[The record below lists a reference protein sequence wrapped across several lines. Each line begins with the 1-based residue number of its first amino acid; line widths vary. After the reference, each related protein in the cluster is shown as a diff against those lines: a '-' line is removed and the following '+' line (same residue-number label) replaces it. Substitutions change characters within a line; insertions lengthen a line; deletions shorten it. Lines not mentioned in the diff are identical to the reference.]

1 MVFINKIYYIIFDYI
16 IFSGGIKNMKSK
28 IAFFILLILAGFV
41 FYLGWTQIKIKP
53 GTFGVV
59 QSKIGGINQKA
70 VIPGEFSWNWDFL
83 IPTNAKLTV
92 FDSKPVNK
100 TTKISVNFQSY
111 DLNGNYSDYLNYY
124 FNCSISLSF
133 TPEAVVSLLQDNY
146 VSDDED
152 LHAYL
157 SNVADSLA
165 QMATD
170 YYLRRSMADS
180 SFNPQS
186 VKRDE
191 IISAIAS
198 YKDFPEIDVT
208 IFALTDFKLP
218 NYNLYNKQKNML
230 TPYES
235 YGSSSTYSSSSSSYG
250 TSGGTTGNSDESTNE
265 NEADTKDNSSKS
277 TNILGL
283 EL

>member
-1 MVFINKIYYIIFDYI
+1 
-16 IFSGGIKNMKSK
+16 MKSK
-28 IAFFILLILAGFV
+28 IAFFILLIAAGFV

-100 TTKISVNFQSY
+100 TTKISGNFQSY

-124 FNCSISLSF
+124 FNFSISLSF
-133 TPEAVVSLLQDNY
+133 TPEAVVSLLQENY

-165 QMATD
+165 QMAAD

-191 IISAIAS
+191 LISAIAS

-218 NYNLYNKQKNML
+218 NYNLYNKQKNMIS
-230 TPYES
+230 PFES
-235 YGSSSTYSSSSSSYG
+235 YGSSSSTYSSSTSSGAS
-250 TSGGTTGNSDESTNE
+250 SLSDESTSDNE
-265 NEADTKDNSSKS
+265 SDTKDYSSKS

>member
-1 MVFINKIYYIIFDYI
+1 
-16 IFSGGIKNMKSK
+16 MKSK
-28 IAFFILLILAGFV
+28 IAFFLLLIAAGFV

-53 GTFGVV
+53 GTFGII
-59 QSKIGGINQKA
+59 QSKIGGIRTKA
-70 VIPGEFSWNWDFL
+70 VVPGEFSWSWDFL
-83 IPTNAKLTV
+83 IPTNAKLNV
-92 FDSKPVNK
+92 FESKPVNK
-100 TTKISVNFQSY
+100 TTKISGNFQSY

-124 FNCSISLSF
+124 FNFSISLSF
-133 TPEAVVSLLQDNY
+133 TPEAIVSLLKDNY
-146 VSDDED
+146 ISDDED

-165 QMATD
+165 QMAAD

-191 IISAIAS
+191 LISAIAS

-218 NYNLYNKQKNML
+218 NYNLYNKQKNMI
-230 TPYES
+230 PSFES
-235 YGSSSTYSSSSSSYG
+235 YSPSTKSSSSSTSSTSSTSSSSGSSLYGEDSAEDDSAGSSYEG
-250 TSGGTTGNSDESTNE
+250 
-265 NEADTKDNSSKS
+265 
-277 TNILGL
+277 I
-283 EL
+283 

>member
-28 IAFFILLILAGFV
+28 IAFFILLIAAGFV

-100 TTKISVNFQSY
+100 TTKISGNFQSY

-124 FNCSISLSF
+124 FNFSISLSF
-133 TPEAVVSLLQDNY
+133 TPEAVVSLLQENY

-165 QMATD
+165 QMAAD

-191 IISAIAS
+191 LISAIAS

-218 NYNLYNKQKNML
+218 NYNLYNKQKNMIS
-230 TPYES
+230 PFES
-235 YGSSSTYSSSSSSYG
+235 SE
-250 TSGGTTGNSDESTNE
+250 ESTSDNE
-265 NEADTKDNSSKS
+265 SDTKDYSSKS

>member
-1 MVFINKIYYIIFDYI
+1 
-16 IFSGGIKNMKSK
+16 MKSK
-28 IAFFILLILAGFV
+28 IAFFLLLIAAAFV

-53 GTFGVV
+53 GNFGII
-59 QSKIGGINQKA
+59 QSKISGLRTKA
-70 VIPGEFSWNWDFL
+70 VIPGEFSWSWDFL
-83 IPTNAKLTV
+83 IPTNAKLNV
-92 FDSKPVNK
+92 FENNPVNK
-100 TTKISVNFQSY
+100 TTKISGNFQSY

-124 FNCSISLSF
+124 FNFSISLSF
-133 TPEAVVSLLQDNY
+133 TPEAIVSLLQDNY
-146 VSDDED
+146 ISDNED

-165 QMATD
+165 QSATD

-191 IISAIAS
+191 LISAIAS

-218 NYNLYNKQKNML
+218 NYNLYNRQKNMIPSFEGDTFTL
-230 TPYES
+230 NED
-235 YGSSSTYSSSSSSYG
+235 SSETSTYEG
-250 TSGGTTGNSDESTNE
+250 
-265 NEADTKDNSSKS
+265 
-277 TNILGL
+277 I
-283 EL
+283 